1 MAQEGLQLLTLN
13 SLEELDPV
21 IFLEWQ
27 KSLQAAVR
35 DCADRP
41 HEEKPR
47 EIALIVKVTP
57 VRDIDGANMACVGV
71 EAELTVK
78 STRPAHTRGGK
89 SMSIYA
95 DGQCAFN
102 PLSPHN
108 VQQRTLP
115 ISGAVNED
123 SDYPA

>member
-1 MAQEGLQLLTLN
+1 MQELQLLTLGT
-13 SLEELDPV
+13 LEELDPV

-47 EIALIVKVTP
+47 EISLVLKVTP
-57 VRDIDGANMACVGV
+57 VRDVDGANMACVGV
-71 EAELTVK
+71 EMELTVK

-89 SMSIYA
+89 SLSIYE
-95 DGQCAFN
+95 DGRCAFN

-115 ISGAVNED
+115 ISGRD
-123 SDYPA
+123 L